1 MCYIT
6 SEIQFKNV
14 QIMLISLYKDIKI
27 HVMSFK
33 NIKTGLNKPESA
45 WWRISHIMI
54 WQLILQISTIFF
66 VMTQLHV
73 DS

>member
-45 WWRISHIMI
+45 
-54 WQLILQISTIFF
+54 
-66 VMTQLHV
+66 
-73 DS
+73 